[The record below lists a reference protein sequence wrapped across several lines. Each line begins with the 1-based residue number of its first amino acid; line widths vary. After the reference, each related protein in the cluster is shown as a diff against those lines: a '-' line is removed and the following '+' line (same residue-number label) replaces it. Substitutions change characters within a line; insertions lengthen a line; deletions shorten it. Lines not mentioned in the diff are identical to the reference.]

1 MSPIITIR
9 WVGLYLYIISD
20 SSSSISKYWSFCP
33 PFLAGRYEFT
43 MISGSGV
50 FISIILFYSTFI
62 LTPPS
67 SSGCIILSWMS
78 FHIIATPP

>member
-43 MISGSGV
+43 MGAFGV
-50 FISIILFYSTFI
+50 L
-62 LTPPS
+62 PS
-67 SSGCIILSWMS
+67 VAYGNQSYRWLPVATNGCQWLPLVAFGNRW
-78 FHIIATPP
+78 